1 MIDPIFDC
9 CRDGG
14 HGDDHDSEALVQSK
28 EKLVDKSDVVGDS
41 CFGSDVQEVSD
52 VFLESIISDFIRCP
66 CGFLNKFGEF

>member
-14 HGDDHDSEALVQSK
+14 HGEDHDSKVLVQS
-28 EKLVDKSDVVGDS
+28 EGKLIDKSDVVGNP

-52 VFLESIISDFIRCP
+52 VFLESIVSGSIRGP
-66 CGFLNKFGEF
+66 CGFLNKFGKF